1 MKPEKLILS
10 AFGSY
15 AGRTEIDFTAQ
26 TGGLF
31 LITGDTGAGK
41 TTIFD
46 AITYALYGEA
56 SGGGKSGAMMRSQY
70 AKSVTET
77 YVEFFFLY
85 AGEAYRVRR
94 NPEYKIVKELKNGK
108 LREQK
113 VPAGVELTL
122 PDGTVYPEKRSQ
134 TDAKIEELIGL
145 SKEQFTQTAMIA
157 QGDFLKLLY
166 AKSDDRKK
174 IFSKL
179 FHTDAYWRIQ
189 ENLKRRSFEMDRVL
203 AENERAAEQERARV
217 ILPREELKELPLPEA
232 VEQIGTWEKELTASQ
247 ETVRE
252 EIRRLTAAISKAKE
266 VNELFEGL
274 RACEQQVQKLKEEE
288 PVEARRKEQ
297 LEAAVRA
304 ERVHVKELRC
314 NERLDERRQSDE
326 TVERMKSLIAEEK
339 EAHGRQ
345 EQDFNTLK
353 MQSADAAEAD
363 AEKMLRIREQ
373 LPVYERLGE
382 AVEREQQAKQA
393 YESAK
398 QYYERAVRE
407 GASRLLA
414 EKNRQL
420 LLEEKYV
427 SAAKAWERA
436 SAGPRR
442 RLRNMS
448 ACTSFF

>member
-1 MKPEKLILS
+1 M
-10 AFGSY
+10 
-15 AGRTEIDFTAQ
+15 
-26 TGGLF
+26 
-31 LITGDTGAGK
+31 
-41 TTIFD
+41 
-46 AITYALYGEA
+46 
-56 SGGGKSGAMMRSQY
+56 
-70 AKSVTET
+70 
-77 YVEFFFLY
+77 
-85 AGEAYRVRR
+85 
-94 NPEYKIVKELKNGK
+94 
-108 LREQK
+108 
-113 VPAGVELTL
+113 
-122 PDGTVYPEKRSQ
+122 
-134 TDAKIEELIGL
+134 
-145 SKEQFTQTAMIA
+145 
-157 QGDFLKLLY
+157 
-166 AKSDDRKK
+166 
-174 IFSKL
+174 
-179 FHTDAYWRIQ
+179 
-189 ENLKRRSFEMDRVL
+189 
-203 AENERAAEQERARV
+203 

-232 VEQIGTWEKELTASQ
+232 VEQIGTWERELTASQ

-274 RACEQQVQKLKEEE
+274 RDCEQQVQKLKEEE
-288 PVEARRKEQ
+288 PVEARRKKQ

-436 SAGPRR
+436 SARSTGGV
-442 RLRNMS
+442 
-448 ACTSFF
+448 CGI